1 MTVCETCPISLI
13 SSILPDLVIIS
24 KLPSEAETT
33 DVRSPLT
40 FTVAPAM
47 MEPSLESVIFPLIT
61 DWAKMEIVLQSSTTN
76 STAIFLIRL
85 FWLKK

>member
-1 MTVCETCPISLI
+1 MDETYPISLI
-13 SSILPDLVIIS
+13 SSILHDLVTIS

-33 DVRSPLT
+33 DIRSLLT

-47 MEPSLESVIFPLIT
+47 TERSLESVIFPLIT
-61 DWAKMEIVLQSSTTN
+61 DWAKMEIVLQNSTTN

-85 FWLKK
+85 FW